1 VEKRLG
7 SPLRP
12 LLGQVALVT
21 GASSGIGRAVA
32 VSLAR
37 HGASVCLVGRN
48 PKRLAL
54 AHKEAERHNR
64 SVKTYRTDLTRDRD
78 LRRLVSSVE
87 RDFGRLDI
95 LVHGAGVIALGP
107 VETAPVS
114 DLDLQYRTNVRAPY
128 VLSQVFLPLLKRE
141 KGQIVFVNSSAGL
154 LARAN
159 VAQYAST
166 KHALRA
172 IADSLRDEINV
183 DGVRVFS
190 VFLGRTATPMQ
201 AAVHEHEGRKY
212 RPESLIQPEQ
222 VASLIVATLTLP
234 RDVEVTE
241 ARLRPLRKPG

>member
-1 VEKRLG
+1 MAKRM
-7 SPLRP
+7 SPAPRP

-32 VSLAR
+32 IALAR

-48 PKRLAL
+48 LRRLAL
-54 AHKEAERHNR
+54 AHREAERHIP

-78 LRRLVSSVE
+78 LRRLVSNVE

-128 VLSQVFLPLLKRE
+128 LLSQVFLPLLKRE

-172 IADSLRDEINV
+172 IADSLREEINV
-183 DGVRVFS
+183 DGVRVFT

-201 AAVHEHEGRKY
+201 AAVY
-212 RPESLIQPEQ
+212 RQERRTYDPQGLIQPEQ

-241 ARLRPLRKPG
+241 ARLRPLRKPE